1 MDTETIKFIV
11 VAVCGAATTIGLAYV
26 AARWHITVQVPPAGT
41 VTTTSTATTTTPNKD
56 TVAPA
61 PAPVAPAPV
70 TPAPAPDVTYTDVT
84 LEANNSKV
92 PGVKP

>member
-56 TVAPA
+56 TVAPIL
-61 PAPVAPAPV
+61 
-70 TPAPAPDVTYTDVT
+70 TPAPAPAPAPDITYTDVT
-84 LEANNSKV
+84 LEANNIKV